1 MTMSLNEVEAMARKA
16 ARGAGFEW
24 GLAEDAGKAT
34 RWLCAHGQDGVA
46 VAVAVFTNGAA
57 AESTLACGAALS
69 DRAADLRDGS
79 IELQNLAD
87 PLFLMPFAAMA
98 AQTLRATVEVEC
110 DGCRALTD
118 GKSLTLIG
126 DFPEIASAL
135 SIRLTDTVLG
145 AEGPSSRARPNP
157 SDWAELETLA
167 KRTYAPATDESRLKG
182 AGAGL
187 SDND

>member
-1 MTMSLNEVEAMARKA
+1 
-16 ARGAGFEW
+16 
-24 GLAEDAGKAT
+24 
-34 RWLCAHGQDGVA
+34 

-79 IELQNLAD
+79 LELQNIAD
-87 PLFLMPFAAMA
+87 PLFLLPFAAMA
-98 AQTLRATVEVEC
+98 AQTLRATVEVAC

-118 GKSLTLIG
+118 GKSLILTG

-135 SIRLTDTVLG
+135 SIRLTDMVLG
-145 AEGPSSRARPNP
+145 AERPSSRARPSP
-157 SDWAELETLA
+157 SNWAELETLA

-182 AGAGL
+182 AGSGL

>member
-135 SIRLTDTVLG
+135 SIRLADSVLG
-145 AEGPSSRARPNP
+145 AERASSRARPNP